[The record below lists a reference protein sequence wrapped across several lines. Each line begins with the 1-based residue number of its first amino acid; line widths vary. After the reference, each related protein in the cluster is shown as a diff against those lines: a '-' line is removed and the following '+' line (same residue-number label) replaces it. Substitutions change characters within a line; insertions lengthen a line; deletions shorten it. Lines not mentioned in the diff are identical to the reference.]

1 MNKYI
6 LYIYIFMN
14 KIFELPILY
23 INTNKKRFWQIW
35 IEQPSKQNKQ
45 NIKKDYYIVRKY
57 GIINGTI
64 TNPQKKHKTDLNK
77 AITEVKALWRK
88 KKESGF
94 SENINSISI
103 KSNFIKPMGAH
114 KLNNHSHKIKYPV
127 YVQKKLDGF
136 RCLTHVFDKN
146 VVMYSKGMK
155 PFIFLNHIKKEIDKI
170 KELVYDSNIYLDGE
184 LYEKHLNLHQ
194 ISSLVMKKYASEDD
208 EENMKHI
215 SYYIFDMF
223 NLKKMDITF
232 EERYNKLKSIFNT
245 YKFKYLKLVTCEI
258 VKTLDE
264 INALNEK
271 YLYDGYEGVIVRNK
285 DGLYKL
291 NSKSY
296 DVLRTKEFKKKEFKI
311 IGAKPGTGIQKGAIV
326 WNLQCLN
333 NKNKNFW
340 AIPIGT
346 INERINI
353 YKKYVLEP
361 GLYIGQL
368 AKVKFLEITSDGC
381 ISRNPIVEEI
391 IM

>member
-1 MNKYI
+1 
-6 LYIYIFMN
+6 MN

-23 INTNKKRFWQIW
+23 ITTNKKRFWQIW
-35 IEQPSKQNKQ
+35 IEQESKQ
-45 NIKKDYYIVRKY
+45 NIKNTYYIVRKY
-57 GIINGTI
+57 GIIDGTI
-64 TNPQKKHKTDLNK
+64 INPQKKHKTDLNK

-94 SENINSISI
+94 SENVNNISI

-114 KLNNHSHKIKYPV
+114 KLNDHSHKIKYPV

-136 RCLTHVFDKN
+136 RCLTHIIDKN
-146 VVMYSKGMK
+146 AIMYSKGMK
-155 PFIFLNHIKKEIDKI
+155 PFVFLNHIKNEINKI
-170 KELVYDSNIYLDGE
+170 KELVNDSNIYLDGE

-194 ISSLVMKKYASEDD
+194 ISSLVMKKYASKEN
-208 EENMKHI
+208 EENMKQV

-223 NLKKMDITF
+223 NLKQMNETF
-232 EERYNKLKSIFNT
+232 EERYNKLKAIFNT
-245 YKFKYLKLVTCEI
+245 YKFKYLKLVTCEN

-271 YLYDGYEGVIVRNK
+271 YLYEGYEGVIVRNK

-311 IGAKPGTGIQKGAIV
+311 IGAKEGSGTQKGAIV

-353 YKKYVLEP
+353 YKKYVSNP
-361 GLYIGQL
+361 DLYIGKL

-381 ISRNPIVEEI
+381 ISRNPIVERI
-391 IM
+391 LIRK